1 MSEVETALRPNLPAH
16 VIFVRY
22 VLFAVVSGLSNLAS
36 QEIVVRVLPLAP
48 IMASVLFGTGVGF
61 LVKYL
66 LDKRWIFLDTY
77 DGHVAEI
84 RKFTVYGLS
93 GVGTTL
99 LFWTIE
105 LGAWHVWQTVEA
117 KYIGAV
123 IGLSLGNWIKYLLD
137 RQYVFPRAM
146 P

>member
-1 MSEVETALRPNLPAH
+1 MSEVETALRPALPTH

-22 VLFAVVSGLSNLAS
+22 VLFAVVSGLSNLAA
-36 QEIVVRVLPLAP
+36 QEFVVRVLPLAP
-48 IMASVLFGTGVGF
+48 IMASVLFGTGTGF

-84 RKFTVYGLS
+84 RKFVVYGLS

-99 LFWTIE
+99 LFWAIE
-105 LGAWHVWQTVEA
+105 LGAWHIWQTVEA

-123 IGLSLGNWIKYLLD
+123 IGLSLGSWIKYLLD
-137 RQYVFPRAM
+137 KQYAFPKAM